1 MRFNASKLPRAMALW
16 AGLVALNALPSFII
30 AMHVEFG
37 PHGPMILAGVMTLW
51 VIYMLAAC
59 IDGVMVEG
67 GVGARA
73 MRLAVKIRT
82 GIALVSLLFVASED
96 VIFLSPDFYSGFAAG
111 WILILFDHVAKTSL
125 MDMDGGFSPLAA
137 YLLTVTEGLLV
148 SFLMLMLAFFILV
161 ILQRREAR
169 KQLAWPP
176 EGQPDDSSNNAPPAP

>member
-37 PHGPMILAGVMTLW
+37 PHVPMILAGVMTLW
-51 VIYMLAAC
+51 VIYVLAVC
-59 IDGVMVEG
+59 IDGVMVDG

-96 VIFLSPDFYSGFAAG
+96 VIFISPDFYSGFAAG
-111 WILILFDHVAKTSL
+111 WILILFDNVAKTNL
-125 MDMDGGFSPLAA
+125 INLDGGFSPHTA

-148 SFLMLMLAFFILV
+148 SFLMLMLAFFILL

-176 EGQPDDSSNNAPPAP
+176 EGPPDDSSNNAPPAP